1 MSKDNKKN
9 TKKNIKKNTGKNT
22 VNNTD
27 KKSLL
32 LGILFILTPAI
43 LSFVTMA
50 VMWIVTG
57 NVALPGIKW
66 NDEAAYIKLIETYS
80 RHFSPVGYWGFNGNH
95 ALLGTGSAWSAAILL
110 PYIIPAIVLPVG
122 YSFVYICNIVY
133 ISGAN
138 VAFLFLVKPDDKKK
152 IKLILAEV
160 TSIVFILY
168 LNTNMSEMFRYAL
181 AILIAGF
188 LYKMFFDKC
197 PAWIKYAVAPL
208 TILYSVQVY
217 TFFAFAIPIYVFALL
232 KDKKLWV
239 RIFVAVVSMGFIS
252 FISYGIL
259 HLISSNYNI
268 GKTEALLAYVE
279 SGQIFKA
286 IKSFFRMIYDGLV
299 GLFNLRLYIRT
310 NGVYIFH
317 VMIMLL
323 IIVSSA
329 MTFFSK
335 TSEKKDKTL
344 SLISIYSICIFV
356 FMYMTLYTIVPD
368 TFLRGTEIPVIF
380 SIYLLMLTSDRYFA
394 WTIIFCNLTGM
405 VFLPVNLKNFAK
417 EERYYSREEIREWKQ
432 LEKEIAETI
441 RIKESDN
448 PWDNAILMYTMEPK
462 AILAMP
468 KGMGQNYAMDSDF
481 YSSDAGYIFIP
492 KFSHYRADWLES
504 DYSHLMIGH
513 DTNVEYYYDTVY
525 DANGYVLFRKKYLA
539 DQ

>member
-1 MSKDNKKN
+1 
-9 TKKNIKKNTGKNT
+9 
-22 VNNTD
+22 
-27 KKSLL
+27 
-32 LGILFILTPAI
+32 
-43 LSFVTMA
+43 
-50 VMWIVTG
+50 
-57 NVALPGIKW
+57 
-66 NDEAAYIKLIETYS
+66 
-80 RHFSPVGYWGFNGNH
+80 
-95 ALLGTGSAWSAAILL
+95 
-110 PYIIPAIVLPVG
+110 
-122 YSFVYICNIVY
+122 
-133 ISGAN
+133 
-138 VAFLFLVKPDDKKK
+138 
-152 IKLILAEV
+152 
-160 TSIVFILY
+160 
-168 LNTNMSEMFRYAL
+168 
-181 AILIAGF
+181 
-188 LYKMFFDKC
+188 MFFDKC

-239 RIFVAVVSMGFIS
+239 RIFMAVVSMGFIS

-268 GKTEALLAYVE
+268 GKTEVLLAYVE
-279 SGQIFKA
+279 AGQIFKA

-417 EERYYSREEIREWKQ
+417 EERYYSRDEIREWK
-432 LEKEIAETI
+432 L
-441 RIKESDN
+441 
-448 PWDNAILMYTMEPK
+448 P
-462 AILAMP
+462 
-468 KGMGQNYAMDSDF
+468 
-481 YSSDAGYIFIP
+481 
-492 KFSHYRADWLES
+492 
-504 DYSHLMIGH
+504 
-513 DTNVEYYYDTVY
+513 
-525 DANGYVLFRKKYLA
+525 
-539 DQ
+539 